1 MTSIASGRRI
11 LERIAR
17 TAMLDRGLLPDF
29 SPQAEREVQEL
40 HAAAHADAAVR
51 DLRSLLWCSIDNDD
65 SRDLDQLS
73 VAEPVTSGAVRVR
86 VAVADVDALVRDG
99 SALDQHAGHNT
110 TSVYTPARIFPMLPA
125 RLSTDLT
132 SLGQG
137 VERVALV
144 IDMLIDAQGQLRES
158 DLYRASVVNR
168 AKLAYNGIS
177 DWLRGASAPPA
188 LAAVSGLDAQLRLQD
203 QAAGVLRGLRH
214 AHGALTLE
222 TLQTHALFDGEALR
236 DLVPDRKGRANE
248 LIEDLMIAANGAV
261 ARFLEQRGFP
271 SLRRVLRTPRRW
283 DRIVQ
288 IAAELGEPLP
298 ELPDAA
304 ALNAL
309 LLHQRAIAPER
320 FADLSLA
327 VVKSLGSGE
336 YVADLPGE
344 PVAGH
349 FGLAVSDYTHSTAP
363 NRRFPDLISQRLIK
377 AAIAGQPPPYAAE
390 QLRAL
395 AAHCTVQQ
403 DNAAK
408 VERRVSKSAAAL
420 LLSHRVG
427 ESFAALVTGA
437 SPKGTWVRI
446 AAPCVEGRLV
456 AGEEGMDLGQR
467 LQVRLLHVDVERGF
481 IDFAA
486 KR

>member
-1 MTSIASGRRI
+1 MTSIASGRRV
-11 LERIAR
+11 LEHIAR

-29 SPQAEREVQEL
+29 SPDAEREVQQMRG
-40 HAAAHADAAVR
+40 AARAEGSVR

-73 VAEPVTSGAVRVR
+73 VAEPLASGIVRLR
-86 VAVADVDALVRDG
+86 VAVADVDALVRGG
-99 SALDQHAGHNT
+99 SALDRHAAHNT
-110 TSVYTPARIFPMLPA
+110 TSVYTAARIFPMLPA

-137 VERVALV
+137 VERIAL
-144 IDMLIDAQGQLRES
+144 IIEMQIDAQGQLLES

-168 AKLAYNGIS
+168 AKLAYNGVS
-177 DWLRGASAPPA
+177 DWLSGSPPPAA
-188 LAAVSGLDAQLRLQD
+188 LAAVPGLDAQLRLQD
-203 QAAGVLRGLRH
+203 QAAAALRGRRH

-236 DLVPDRKGRANE
+236 DLVPDRKGRAQE

-261 ARFLEQRGFP
+261 ARFLQQRGFA
-271 SLRRVLRTPRRW
+271 SLRRVLRTPKRW

-288 IAAELGEPLP
+288 IAAELGESLP
-298 ELPDAA
+298 ELPDAG

-309 LLHQRAIAPER
+309 LMRRRQVAPES

-327 VVKSLGSGE
+327 VIKSLGSGE
-336 YVADLPGE
+336 YLADLPGE
-344 PVAGH
+344 RVAGH

-363 NRRFPDLISQRLIK
+363 NRRFPDLISERLLK
-377 AAIAGQPPPYAAE
+377 AAIAREPPPYSDE
-390 QLRAL
+390 QLQAL
-395 AAHCTVQQ
+395 AAHCTLQQ

-420 LLSHRVG
+420 LLAGRVG
-427 ESFAALVTGA
+427 QSFPAVVTGA
-437 SPKGTWVRI
+437 APKGTWVRI
-446 AAPCVEGRLV
+446 DSPCVEGRLI
-456 AGEEGMDLGQR
+456 AGYEGADLGQR
-467 LQVRLLHVDVERGF
+467 LHVRLVHVDVERGF

-486 KR
+486 QR